1 MRKLLDSTNF
11 EEIVQILEEQTEQH
25 KETIM
30 NIAQHLQN
38 KGRQEGIQQGREEGI
53 QQGREEGIA
62 EAKITMAIQLLKN
75 GVSPEIIMK
84 STGLSHD
91 VLASLQ

>member
-1 MRKLLDSTNF
+1 
-11 EEIVQILEEQTEQH
+11 
-25 KETIM
+25 M

-38 KGRQEGIQQGREEGI
+38 KGRQEGI